1 MTSDSLSA
9 GARGNPEEATPG
21 AASVLAPDPP
31 YLWRGPLAVA
41 VDEGQGPLVVL
52 LHGFPELPG
61 SWHNQV
67 GPLVEAGY
75 RVVVPYLRGYGY
87 SPILADPAFSAA
99 DRLAGDVVGVIDA
112 CGEQQAVV
120 VGHDQGADV
129 AWALARLHPER
140 LRGVVGVSVP
150 FVPRRDR
157 PPYELLRE
165 ASGDRFNYV
174 LYFQQ
179 PGVAEAELN
188 PNVERFLA
196 SRYGATS
203 GTPTPGAFP
212 DLPAATGTVLQL
224 LPEPDALPAFVDPA
238 IFAESVG
245 MYTRTRFYGRAQRL
259 PSLRPELDHAA
270 APFRAD
276 RGRPS
281 RLRRGRA
288 RSGAG
293 HRAAGVHDAAVRHRS
308 ADVPADPRRRPLGAA
323 GSARGDDG
331 YPARVPTRAGRE
343 MSRGISRQRAVG
355 PATERRRPRERGAG
369 VSVGKS
375 YGCQFL
381 ARRLR

>member
-41 VDEGQGPLVVL
+41 VDEGRGPLVVL

-99 DRLAGDVVGVIDA
+99 DRLAGDIVGVIDA

-174 LYFQQ
+174 LYFQE

-196 SRYGATS
+196 SMYSATS

-238 IFAESVG
+238 IFAESVE
-245 MYTRTRFYGRAQRL
+245 MYTRTGFTGGLNVYRVYDLNWAKLPHLSGRT
-259 PSLRPELDHAA
+259 
-270 APFRAD
+270 
-276 RGRPS
+276 
-281 RLRRGRA
+281 
-288 RSGAG
+288 
-293 HRAAGVHDAAVRHRS
+293 V
-308 ADVPADPRRRPLGAA
+308 DVPAAFIAGERDLALAIVPPRFMTPRYVTDLRTNELIPGVGHWVQQEAPEATTDALLAFLRGLD
-323 GSARGDDG
+323 AR
-331 YPARVPTRAGRE
+331 
-343 MSRGISRQRAVG
+343 
-355 PATERRRPRERGAG
+355 
-369 VSVGKS
+369 
-375 YGCQFL
+375 
-381 ARRLR
+381 